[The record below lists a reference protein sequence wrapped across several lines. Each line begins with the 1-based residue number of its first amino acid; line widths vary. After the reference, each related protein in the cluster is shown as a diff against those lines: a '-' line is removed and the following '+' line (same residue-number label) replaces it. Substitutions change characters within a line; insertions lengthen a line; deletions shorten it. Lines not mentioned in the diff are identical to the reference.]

1 MIDVDINALLLAFIV
16 LFSLLFLFKFYQSL
30 KHNPRSVTPTLHS
43 LSIGCVSNFFDT
55 LGIGSFPTSTS
66 YLRLRRLIDD
76 QLIPSTLNIGH
87 APAAITE
94 ALIFITLVPVSPL
107 LLVSTTLST
116 AVGSFLGS
124 GIVLRLPKRPLQ
136 IVLGVA
142 SLIAAVL
149 FILVNLHLMPGGGN
163 AYRLSTVPFLLANVT
178 VMTLGALMAAG
189 VGFFGP
195 CLIVLSLLG
204 LHPLAIFPIM
214 MSAGAVQQLTS
225 GWRYLDQQHYDPQLT
240 TGLALGGVAGVL
252 LAAFL
257 VKSLAVDA
265 LRWLVAAVALIVAVD
280 FLLSA
285 FKTVPHRAPNASQPH

>member
-1 MIDVDINALLLAFIV
+1 MANLDIKSALLTTLVALSIV
-16 LFSLLFLFKFYQSL
+16 FLVKLYKSL
-30 KHNPRSVTPTLHS
+30 KQNPLSVTPSLHS
-43 LSIGCVSNFFDT
+43 ISIGLVSNFFDT

-76 QLIPSTLNIGH
+76 HFIPSTLNIGH

-94 ALIFITLVPVSPL
+94 ALIFITLVPVDPL
-107 LLVSTTLST
+107 LLVSTTIAT
-116 AVGSFLGS
+116 AIGSYLGS

-136 IVLGVA
+136 ILLGCA
-142 SLIAAVL
+142 SLIAATL
-149 FILVNLHLMPGGGN
+149 FIMANLHLMPGGGN
-163 AYRLSTVPFLLANVT
+163 AYNLSPTPFVLANLT
-178 VMTLGALMAAG
+178 VMILGALMAAG

-214 MSAGAVQQLTS
+214 MSAGAVQQITS
-225 GWRYLDQQHYDPQLT
+225 GLRYLDEQHYDPKLT
-240 TGLALGGVAGVL
+240 TGLAVGGVIGVL

-257 VKSLAVDA
+257 VKSLAIES
-265 LRWLVAAVALIVAVD
+265 LRWLVAVVAIIVAVD

-285 FKTVPHRAPNASQPH
+285 LYKSNTSTDPKTPIN